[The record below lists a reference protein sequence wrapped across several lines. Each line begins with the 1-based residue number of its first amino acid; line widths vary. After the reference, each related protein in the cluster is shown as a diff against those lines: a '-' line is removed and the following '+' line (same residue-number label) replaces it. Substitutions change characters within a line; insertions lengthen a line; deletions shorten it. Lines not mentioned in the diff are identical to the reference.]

1 MKEWLCI
8 RWFIVPPIHETA
20 FSKSGLSGGDSC
32 FPGNQG
38 WHGKTVVIHTIDCQL
53 VTFSVTQP
61 RPGHYEGLFRLG
73 KPLAMAIEDDPDWLI
88 EAGSRTLKK
97 TSPPLWDL
105 AEQHPPVSAS

>member
-1 MKEWLCI
+1 M
-8 RWFIVPPIHETA
+8 
-20 FSKSGLSGGDSC
+20 
-32 FPGNQG
+32 
-38 WHGKTVVIHTIDCQL
+38 VIHSIDCQL
-53 VTFSVTQP
+53 VTSSVTQP

-88 EAGSRTLKK
+88 ETGSRTLKK